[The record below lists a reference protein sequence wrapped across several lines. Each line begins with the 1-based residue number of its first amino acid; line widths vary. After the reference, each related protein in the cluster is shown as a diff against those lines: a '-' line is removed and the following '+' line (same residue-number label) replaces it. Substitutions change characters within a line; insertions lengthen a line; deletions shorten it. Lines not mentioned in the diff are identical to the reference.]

1 MQRWPLSVKICAT
14 TASTARSKSVSA
26 NTTTGDL
33 PPSSNEQRLS
43 VAAPLAM
50 IVEPVAD
57 SPVNATR
64 STPGWATSAAP
75 AVSPKPWTTLKT
87 PGGRPTSSKSW
98 ARRVAVSGDHSAGL
112 RTIVLP
118 AARHGA
124 IRHVESISGAFHG
137 MISPPTPTG
146 LWIV

>member
-1 MQRWPLSVKICAT
+1 MKICAT
-14 TASTARSKSVSA
+14 TASTDRSKSESA
-26 NTTTGDL
+26 KTTTGDL
-33 PPSSNEQRLS
+33 PPSSNESRFS
-43 VAAPLAM
+43 VGAAFAM
-50 IVEPVAD
+50 IVDPVAD
-57 SPVNATR
+57 SPVNET
-64 STPGWATSAAP
+64 SCTSGCATSAAP

-87 PGGRPTSSKSW
+87 PGGTPTSSNS
-98 ARRVAVSGDHSAGL
+98 AASRVAVSGDHSAGL

-137 MISPPTPTG
+137 MISAATPTG